1 MLLGARLPFTF
12 LQFLLSDSGCLP
24 VLRSAA
30 RMGARLCLPPN
41 STLSGGWRHGKITW
55 GLRESAVEEEA
66 VRGFVCSCLQKSGWS
81 ATGFCSFPDPPASS
95 AVSCDPSSCCQLA
108 EKLGTCLA
116 EDSRPA
122 ALPFPVAVVSP
133 LVLFLSVGSSCTQKA
148 LKSVLRWLSQA
159 NLINLCILD
168 SIGWKGRC
176 VSLSKKMETPLPGV
190 TSSSADLLF

>member
-1 MLLGARLPFTF
+1 METRKNHLGLEGERSGRRSGTWFCLLLPAE
-12 LQFLLSDSGCLP
+12 
-24 VLRSAA
+24 V
-30 RMGARLCLPPN
+30 RMER
-41 STLSGGWRHGKITW
+41 
-55 GLRESAVEEEA
+55 
-66 VRGFVCSCLQKSGWS
+66 RGV
-81 ATGFCSFPDPPASS
+81 CSFPDPPASS

-116 EDSRPA
+116 EDSCPA

-159 NLINLCILD
+159 NPINLYISD

-176 VSLSKKMETPLPGV
+176 VSLSKKMETPLPRV